1 MKKIIIPIL
10 CLLPMFAVSQE
21 PAKKESERVKS
32 GFGVSIVQVQPEYPG
47 GPDSLQSF
55 LKSKM
60 TYPSQAKLNHIQ
72 GRVYA
77 GFMVD
82 RTGKIKDIKIL
93 SGVNEELDNEAM
105 RVLRMMPEWKP
116 GSAGGAAVDVQYI
129 LPVDFILP
137 KQQN

>member
-1 MKKIIIPIL
+1 
-10 CLLPMFAVSQE
+10 MFAVSQE

-55 LKSKM
+55 LKSNM

-116 GSAGGAAVDVQYI
+116 GSAGGSAVDVQ
-129 LPVDFILP
+129 
-137 KQQN
+137 